1 MTDKRI
7 KNSLWDSELD
17 IEKRLDFLIEN
28 LTLDEK
34 ISCMSNANPDI
45 ERLGIKA
52 FNIGGEGA
60 HGVQARHDQ
69 SWDLSEPDYT
79 TIFPNPIGM
88 SRSWDRELIKKA
100 GKVTGTETRGLFAA
114 GRSGCL
120 SVWAPT
126 VDMERDPRWGRNE
139 EAYGE
144 DPYLTGELAG
154 AYVEGMQGDDDFYL
168 MCAATLKHFYANNV
182 EEDRTF
188 VSSGVDPRNKREY
201 YHEPFRRIIMEHGAE
216 AIMTAYNEINGVPCM
231 LMPDIKNY
239 AKNKWGLHH
248 VVTDGGDVFQTVNQ
262 HEYFGTDAQTVA
274 AGLKAGI
281 DSFSD
286 NTAKVEAAVR

>member
-1 MTDKRI
+1 M
-7 KNSLWDSELD
+7 
-17 IEKRLDFLIEN
+17 
-28 LTLDEK
+28 
-34 ISCMSNANPDI
+34 
-45 ERLGIKA
+45 
-52 FNIGGEGA
+52 
-60 HGVQARHDQ
+60 
-69 SWDLSEPDYT
+69 
-79 TIFPNPIGM
+79 
-88 SRSWDRELIKKA
+88 
-100 GKVTGTETRGLFAA
+100 
-114 GRSGCL
+114 
-120 SVWAPT
+120 
-126 VDMERDPRWGRNE
+126 GRNE

-286 NTAKVEAAVR
+286 NTAKVEAAVREAYELGLIDIKDIDEAIRNRFGTMMRLGLFDAYGDNPYSAYNNK